1 MYKTL
6 FRFQILQNISLSYSS
21 ELDTEHM
28 LFMKTKDLQ

>member
-6 FRFQILQNISLSYSS
+6 FRFQILKNISLSYSS
-21 ELDTEHM
+21 ELETERM